1 MKLLGRNLEKIKNEQ
16 GSTLTLDLVIAI
28 LVQMLD
34 GIESVHSKGFIHRDI
49 KEGNILVTSLECVK
63 ANMILV
69 KNINIITFKLADFG

>member
-16 GSTLTLDLVIAI
+16 GNSLTLDLVIAI

-49 KEGNILVTSLECVK
+49 KPSNFVIGKGE
-63 ANMILV
+63 
-69 KNINIITFKLADFG
+69 INSKVFIIDLGLAKKHL